1 MRGMKM
7 RGLHSATGHRVRR
20 SLALTLV
27 AGGALVGFSACSSSP
42 EEKAPENPLAAVKWE
57 PSFEPDYV
65 NLTPV
70 PGVEAATKEEQDH
83 AIVTDD
89 SLEFPADKA
98 ESVRHWQPGKI
109 VAAAPGEGGLGSN
122 PFGYA
127 RRVVEVIEKDG
138 RIIVKTDS
146 LGLQDIAEGEF
157 QVRADNDGVDVDVS
171 KLDKKWLADHLY
183 VQTEPM
189 YWPEGIHSLKDDP
202 SFSSSEG
209 DPTQPGSGFCC
220 KSFVSAVSGAAKAVG
235 NAVSNGVSAVKEA
248 ALDVTTAITPASFE
262 DAVGLD
268 SDISWPKSTLPLFK
282 DMEFKKT
289 IKRKDIGIE
298 LFVKGQASVTTS
310 ALLNPGFQVGARIPN
325 PINRDAP
332 PLKVWMNIDSR
343 VETDVALDVDLE
355 AGVRAVQVGPNSF
368 VKGSKEFIE
377 NVEKNVNY
385 AQEVWAANKEHLTGD
400 KDMKPEGTF
409 TKVLFLSNP
418 KTKAF
423 MAGPVPV
430 VITST
435 LQVNLVCGFE
445 AKASVKGKLRWAT
458 ARTFKFRAEYENGNT
473 SVPVAPQ
480 GTEANIK
487 EVQVLGGGE
496 IVAHCGLVPRVNVFA
511 YDTVGMY
518 AGIRG
523 SLVAK
528 AEYASSCEG
537 KATSSTPD
545 GEVSLELAANVGLQ
559 IGGRL
564 QAPGSS
570 FSKDLQDLGWD
581 TPPLEP
587 INKSFPLLEKKWEF
601 ENGGLGYCLPTCQ
614 NGGKDG
620 NETDADCGGGA
631 CNSCAV
637 DKRCK
642 STVDCAGQ
650 ATCIAGVCRVDSCVN
665 GVRDKDETGVDCG
678 GSCTLKCALNQT
690 CRVGTDCASGFCS
703 KAGLCV
709 ATSCTDGLRNG
720 NETGADCGGSC
731 GKCPTGTASSV
742 ASDCASGFSN
752 GTHCVATS
760 CEDRIRSGGETDR
773 DCGGNTGCY
782 RCSVGLA
789 CTQNSDCVA
798 GLQCTAGRCAP
809 IPAPTCDDRIVNQNE
824 TDVDCGGSCKK
835 CDAAKR
841 CNVAADC
848 ESSICAA
855 EGGNKVCRPARCD
868 DQVKNGGETGIDCG
882 GTSSCARCAAGQACS
897 VGSDCLTGVCLGG
910 ICGGA
915 HTVGGTLTGL
925 ETGGSITLQNNGGD
939 ARVVTQNGAF
949 TFSQTVAQSRPYAV
963 TVSSQPTGQSCAVT
977 NASGTVPNANVTNV
991 AVACTNQTY
1000 NLGGTVSGLIG
1011 SVTLRNDGGNNITIS
1026 QNGAFTFP
1034 TKVPYRG
1041 TVAVSVLTQPAGQAC
1056 TVSNGTGLMGAAD
1069 IGNVS
1074 ISCTSNSYTLGG
1086 TASGLKGSVVL
1097 TNNGTDLTVNQNGS
1111 FTFGSSVRFN
1121 SAYAVTVRTNPA
1133 GQTCTVSNGSGTVG
1147 AGNVTNIG
1155 VTCTDNPYT
1164 VGGSVSGLTGTVV
1177 LTNNGGNPVTV
1188 SANGAFTF
1196 SSSVPF
1202 SLPYSVAVQSQP
1214 ANQTCVVSRGA
1225 GTVGAGN
1232 VTNVDVS
1239 CSTNMFTLGGTM
1251 VGYAGLLVLQNNGT
1265 TSLTISSNGPFQ
1277 FAQPVAQGSSYEI
1290 TMLSYPAGRSC
1301 TVSNG
1306 SGVVSTTVSDIVV
1319 TCSALSYPIGGT
1331 ATGITGP
1338 VVLRNGDDLVTVHA
1352 DGAFT
1357 FGTPVT
1363 HGGSYS
1369 VYVQSQPAGQ
1379 ACSVVNPNGNATAA
1393 VTNIGLNCSPDSHTL
1408 GGSVSGISDRVVLRN
1423 GNGADLIVS
1432 GDGSFAFPA
1441 PVTAGQTY
1449 SVTVVTQPARRSCT
1463 VTNGSGTMPSSSV
1476 SNVTVTCT
1484 ATRRLA
1490 FVTSA
1495 TSHGSVSGVFG
1506 ADARCQEAARNASLG
1521 GKYLTWI
1528 SDTHSSEPAA
1538 RFERSTV
1545 PYVRVDGVQ
1554 VAANFTALTSGT
1566 LEAPINVTETG
1577 STYDGSVWTSTYTD
1591 GRYSGSVA
1599 CNGWTAFVGNQYGGQ
1614 GISSSTTGSWS
1625 FTGTAPCNSSLA
1637 FYCFEQ

>member
-1 MRGMKM
+1 MRGMRM
-7 RGLHSATGHRVRR
+7 RGLHSATVHRVRR
-20 SLALTLV
+20 SLALTLL
-27 AGGALVGFSACSSSP
+27 AGGALVGFSACSSSS

-70 PGVEAATKEEQDH
+70 PGVEPATKEEQDF
-83 AIVTDD
+83 AIVTEDT
-89 SLEFPADKA
+89 LEFPADKA
-98 ESVRHWQPGKI
+98 ESVRSWQPGKI

-127 RRVVEVIEKDG
+127 RRVVEVIEQDG
-138 RIIVKTDS
+138 RIIVKTEK

-157 QVRADNDGVDVDVS
+157 QVRADNDGIDVDVS

-202 SFSSSEG
+202 TLSSSEG

-220 KSFVSAVSGAAKAVG
+220 KSFVNAVSGAANAVA
-235 NAVSNGVSAVKEA
+235 NAVSDGVSVVKEA
-248 ALDVTTAITPASFE
+248 ALDVTTAITPASF
-262 DAVGLD
+262 DGAVGLD
-268 SDISWPKSTLPLFK
+268 SDMSWPKSTLPLFK

-289 IKRKDIGIE
+289 IKRKDVGIE

-325 PINRDAP
+325 PVNRDAP

-343 VETDVALDVDLE
+343 IETDVALDVNLE

-385 AQEVWAANKEHLTGD
+385 AQEVYAANKEHLTGD

-418 KTKAF
+418 KVKAF

-473 SVPVAPQ
+473 SVPVPPQ
-480 GTEANIK
+480 STEANIK
-487 EVQVLGGGE
+487 EVEVLGGGE
-496 IVAHCGLVPRVNVFA
+496 IVAHCGLVPRVNVLA

-518 AGIRG
+518 TGIRG

-528 AEYASSCEG
+528 AEYASTCEG

-545 GEVSLELAANVGLQ
+545 GELSLELAANVGFQ
-559 IGGRL
+559 VGGRL
-564 QAPGSS
+564 QVPGSS
-570 FSKDLQDLGWD
+570 LDKSGDLGWD

-614 NGGKDG
+614 NGGKDA
-620 NETDADCGGGA
+620 NETDVDCGGGA

-650 ATCIAGVCRVDSCVN
+650 ATCISGVCRVDSCVN
-665 GVRDKDETGVDCG
+665 GVRDKDETAVDCG
-678 GSCTLKCALNQT
+678 GSCTLKCALSKT

-709 ATSCTDGLRNG
+709 ATSCSDGIRNG
-720 NETGADCGGSC
+720 NETGVDCGGSC
-731 GKCPTGTASSV
+731 GKCPTGTANSV
-742 ASDCASGFSN
+742 AADCASGFSN

-773 DCGGNTGCY
+773 DCGGNSSCY

-798 GLQCTAGRCAP
+798 GLQCTGGRCAP
-809 IPAPTCDDRIVNQNE
+809 IPAPTCDDRILNQNE
-824 TDVDCGGSCKK
+824 TDADCGGSCKK

-841 CNVAADC
+841 CNVAGDC

-855 EGGNKVCRPARCD
+855 EGGTKVCRASRCD
-868 DQVKNGGETGIDCG
+868 DRVKNGGETGIDCG

-949 TFSQTVAQSRPYAV
+949 TFSQTVAQSRAYAV
-963 TVSSQPTGQSCAVT
+963 TVSSQPTGQSCTVT
-977 NASGTVPNANVTNV
+977 NASGTMQNANVTNV
-991 AVACTNQTY
+991 AVNCTNQTY
-1000 NLGGTVSGLIG
+1000 NLGGSVSGLIG

-1034 TKVPYRG
+1034 SKVPYRG

-1056 TVSNGTGLMGAAD
+1056 TVNNGTGLMGAAD
-1069 IGNVS
+1069 ISNVS
-1074 ISCTSNSYTLGG
+1074 ITCTSNAYTLGG
-1086 TASGLKGSVVL
+1086 TASGLQGSVVL
-1097 TNNGTDLTVNQNGS
+1097 TNNGSDVTVNQNGA
-1111 FTFGSSVRFN
+1111 FTFGSTVRFN
-1121 SAYAVTVRTNPA
+1121 TAYAVTVRTNPA

-1147 AGNVTNIG
+1147 AGNVTNVG

-1164 VGGSVSGLTGTVV
+1164 LGGNVSGLTGTVV
-1177 LTNNGGNPVTV
+1177 LSNGNNTVTV
-1188 SANGAFTF
+1188 SANGSFTF
-1196 SSSVPF
+1196 PASVAF
-1202 SLPYSVAVQSQP
+1202 SQPYSVAIQSQP
-1214 ANQTCVVSRGA
+1214 ANQTCVVARGA
-1225 GTVGAGN
+1225 GTMGAGN
-1232 VTNVDVS
+1232 VTNVEVS
-1239 CSTNMFTLGGTM
+1239 CTTNMFALGGTM
-1251 VGYAGLLVLQNNGT
+1251 VGLSGGLIVLQNNGVT
-1265 TSLTISSNGPFQ
+1265 NLTVSSNGAFQ
-1277 FAQPVAQGSSYEI
+1277 FAQPVAQGSSYAL
-1290 TMLSYPAGRSC
+1290 TVLSQPAGRSC

-1306 SGVVSTTVSDIVV
+1306 SGVVAGAVTDVVV
-1319 TCSALSYPIGGT
+1319 TCSVLGYTIGGSISGL
-1331 ATGITGP
+1331 TGTI
-1338 VVLRNGDDLVTVHA
+1338 VLRNGDDELVRSA
-1352 DGAFT
+1352 DGAFA
-1357 FGTPVT
+1357 FAAPVT
-1363 HGGSYS
+1363 HGAQYS
-1369 VYVQSQPAGQ
+1369 VYIQTQPAGQ
-1379 ACSVVNPNGNATAA
+1379 TCTLVNQQGTATGT
-1393 VTNIGLNCSPDSHTL
+1393 VSNIGVNCSPDSYTV
-1408 GGSVSGISDRVVLRN
+1408 GGTVTGLSDRVVLRN
-1423 GNGADLIVS
+1423 GGGPDLTVS
-1432 GDGSFAFPA
+1432 ANGSFTFPQSISSGGA
-1441 PVTAGQTY
+1441 YA
-1449 SVTVVTQPARRSCT
+1449 VTVVTQPARRSCT
-1463 VTNGSGTMPSSSV
+1463 VTNGTGTIAGASV
-1476 SNVTVTCT
+1476 SNVSVTCT
-1484 ATRRLA
+1484 PTSRLA
-1490 FVTSA
+1490 FVTS
-1495 TSHGSVSGVFG
+1495 TTTHGSFSGVFG
-1506 ADARCQEAARNASLG
+1506 ADARCQSAASNASLG
-1521 GKYLTWI
+1521 GTFLTWI
-1528 SDTHSSEPAA
+1528 ADTVASSPAS
-1538 RFERSTV
+1538 RFVQSTV
-1545 PYVRVDGVQ
+1545 PYVRVDGEQ
-1554 VAANFTALTSGT
+1554 VAANYTALASGA
-1566 LEAPINVTETG
+1566 LDNPLNVTESG
-1577 STYDGSVWTSTYTD
+1577 STYSGGVWTAV
-1591 GRYSGSVA
+1591 VA
-1599 CNGWTAFVGNQYGGQ
+1599 GGTFPGNNTCNGWTGFTSNQYGGY
-1614 GISSSTTGSWS
+1614 GNASATTSAWTFTGSA
-1625 FTGTAPCNSSLA
+1625 GCNNQLA
-1637 FYCFEQ
+1637 LYCIEQ

>member
-1 MRGMKM
+1 MRWMRM
-7 RGLHSATGHRVRR
+7 RGLHPATGQRARR

-27 AGGALVGFSACSSSP
+27 AGGALVGFSACTSSP

-70 PGVEAATKEEQDH
+70 PGVEPATKEEQDL
-83 AIVTDD
+83 AIVSEDT
-89 SLEFPADKA
+89 LEFPADKA
-98 ESVRHWQPGKI
+98 DSVRNWQPGKI

-127 RRVVEVIEKDG
+127 RRVVEVVEQDG
-138 RIIVKTDS
+138 RIIVKTER

-171 KLDKKWLADHLY
+171 KLDKKWLAENLY
-183 VQTEPM
+183 GQTSPM
-189 YWPEGIHSLKDDP
+189 YWPEGVYSLKDDP
-202 SFSSSEG
+202 ALSSSEG
-209 DPTQPGSGFCC
+209 DPMQPGSGFCC
-220 KSFVSAVSGAAKAVG
+220 KSFVSAISGAANAVA
-235 NAVSNGVSAVKEA
+235 NAVSDGVTAVKDA

-262 DAVGLD
+262 DSVGLD
-268 SDISWPKSTLPLFK
+268 SDISWPKTTIPLFR
-282 DMEFKKT
+282 DMEFKKQ
-289 IKRKDIGIE
+289 IKRKDVGIE
-298 LFVKGQASVTTS
+298 LFVKGQASVTSS

-325 PINRDAP
+325 PVNRDAP

-343 VETDVALDVDLE
+343 VETDVALDIDLQ

-368 VKGSKEFIE
+368 VNGSKEFIE

-473 SVPVAPQ
+473 SVPVPPQ

-487 EVQVLGGGE
+487 EVEVLGGGE
-496 IVAHCGLVPRVNVFA
+496 IVAHCGLVPRVNVLA
-511 YDTVGMY
+511 YDTIGMY
-518 AGIRG
+518 TGIRG

-545 GEVSLELAANVGLQ
+545 GELSLELAANIGLQ
-559 IGGRL
+559 VGGRL

-570 FSKDLQDLGWD
+570 FAKDADLGWD

-587 INKSFPLLEKKWEF
+587 INKSFPLLEKKWQF

-614 NGGKDG
+614 NGGTDG
-620 NETDADCGGGA
+620 KETDVDCGGGA

-642 STVDCAGQ
+642 STVDCAGK
-650 ATCIAGVCRVDSCVN
+650 ATCISGVCRVDSCIN
-665 GVRDKDETGVDCG
+665 GVRDMDETAADCG
-678 GSCTLKCALNQT
+678 GSCTLKCALSQT

-709 ATSCTDGLRNG
+709 ATSCSDGIRNG
-720 NETGADCGGSC
+720 NESGVDCGGSC

-760 CEDRIRSGGETDR
+760 CEDRVRSGGETDR
-773 DCGGNTGCY
+773 DCGGNSSCF
-782 RCSVGLA
+782 RCSVGLG
-789 CTQNSDCVA
+789 CSQNSDCVA
-798 GLQCTAGRCAP
+798 GLQCTAGKCAP
-809 IPAPTCDDRIVNQNE
+809 IPAPTCDDRIPNQNE

-835 CDAAKR
+835 CEAGKR
-841 CNVAADC
+841 CSVAADC

-855 EGGNKVCRPARCD
+855 EGGIKVCRAPRCD
-868 DQVKNGGETGIDCG
+868 DQVKNGGETGNDCG

-897 VGSDCLTGVCLGG
+897 AGSDCLTGVCLSG

-915 HTVGGTLTGL
+915 YTVGGTLTGL
-925 ETGGSITLQNNGGD
+925 ETGGNITLQNNGGD

-949 TFSQTVAQSRPYAV
+949 TFSQTVAQSKPYAV

-977 NASGTVPNANVTNV
+977 NASGTMANANVTNV
-991 AVACTNQTY
+991 AVVCTNQTY
-1000 NLGGTVSGLIG
+1000 NLGGAVSGLIG
-1011 SVTLRNDGGNNITIS
+1011 SVTLRNDGGNDITIS
-1026 QNGAFTFP
+1026 QNGTFTFP
-1034 TKVPYRG
+1034 AKVPYRG
-1041 TVAVSVLTQPAGQAC
+1041 TVAVSVLTQPTGQAC
-1056 TVSNGTGLMGAAD
+1056 TVTNGAGLMSAAD
-1069 IGNVS
+1069 ISNVS
-1074 ISCTSNSYTLGG
+1074 ITCTSNSYTLGG

-1121 SAYAVTVRTNPA
+1121 TAYAVTVRTNPA
-1133 GQTCTVSNGSGTVG
+1133 GQTCTVSNGTGTVG

-1177 LTNNGGNPVTV
+1177 LTNNGGN
-1188 SANGAFTF
+1188 SLSLSSNGAFTF

-1202 SLPYSVAVQSQP
+1202 SQPYSVAVQTQP
-1214 ANQTCVVSRGA
+1214 ANQTCVVGRGT
-1225 GTVGAGN
+1225 GTMGAGN
-1232 VTNVDVS
+1232 VTNVEVS
-1239 CSTNMFTLGGTM
+1239 CTTNMFTLGGTM
-1251 VGYAGLLVLQNNGT
+1251 TGAAGLLVLQNNGGAT
-1265 TSLTISSNGPFQ
+1265 LTISSNGPFQ
-1277 FAQPVAQGSSYEI
+1277 FPQPVAQGSSYSI
-1290 TMLSYPAGRSC
+1290 ALLSYPAGRTCSVANATGVVAT
-1301 TVSNG
+1301 TVSNI
-1306 SGVVSTTVSDIVV
+1306 DV
-1319 TCSALSYPIGGT
+1319 TCAVNTYPIGGT
-1331 ATGITGP
+1331 ASGITGP
-1338 VVLRNGDDLVTVHA
+1338 VVLRNGDDAVTIEA
-1352 DGAFT
+1352 DGAFAFDT
-1357 FGTPVT
+1357 QVT
-1363 HGGSYS
+1363 HGAGYS

-1379 ACSVVNPNGNATAA
+1379 SCSLVNASGSATAA
-1393 VTNIGLNCSPDSHTL
+1393 VTNIGLDCSPDSHSL
-1408 GGSVSGISDRVVLRN
+1408 GGTVSGISDRVVLRN
-1423 GNGADLIVS
+1423 GNGPDLTVS
-1432 GDGSFAFPA
+1432 GNGSFAFPQS
-1441 PVTAGQTY
+1441 VTAGQTY
-1449 SVTVVTQPARRSCT
+1449 SVAVVTQPARRSCT
-1463 VTNGSGTMPSSSV
+1463 VTNGAGTMPSSSV

-1484 ATRRLA
+1484 ATSRLA

-1495 TSHGSVSGVFG
+1495 TSHGSVSGTFG
-1506 ADARCQEAARNASLG
+1506 VDARCQEAARNASLG
-1521 GKYLTWI
+1521 GTYLTWL
-1528 SDTHSSEPAA
+1528 SDTNASAPEA
-1538 RFERSTV
+1538 RFVMSTV

-1554 VAANFTALTSGT
+1554 VAANYAALTSGT

-1577 STYDGSVWTSTYTD
+1577 STYDGGVWTSTYSAGTF
-1591 GRYSGSVA
+1591 SGSVA
-1599 CNGWTAFVGNQYGGQ
+1599 CNGWTAFVGNQYGGF
-1614 GISSSTTGSWS
+1614 GNSSSTASAWS
-1625 FTGTAPCNSSLA
+1625 FTGTSPCSSSLA

>member
-1 MRGMKM
+1 MRL
-7 RGLHSATGHRVRR
+7 RGIHSATRQRARR

-27 AGGALVGFSACSSSP
+27 ASGALVGFSACTSSP
-42 EEKAPENPLAAVKWE
+42 EDKAPDDPLAAVKWE

-70 PGVEAATKEEQDH
+70 PGVEPATKEEQDF
-83 AIVTDD
+83 AVVNDD

-98 ESVRHWQPGKI
+98 DSVRDWQPGKI

-127 RRVVEVIEKDG
+127 RRVVEVIERDG
-138 RIIVKTDS
+138 RIIVKTER

-171 KLDKKWLADHLY
+171 KLDKKWLADRLY

-189 YWPEGIHSLKDDP
+189 YWPEGVYSLKDDP
-202 SFSSSEG
+202 SLSSLDG
-209 DPTQPGSGFCC
+209 DPMQPGSGFCC
-220 KSFVSAVSGAAKAVG
+220 KSFVNAVSGAANAVA
-235 NAVSNGVSAVKEA
+235 NAVSDGVTAVKDA

-262 DAVGLD
+262 DSVGLD
-268 SDISWPKSTLPLFK
+268 SNMSWPKTTIPLFR
-282 DMEFKKT
+282 DMEFKKQ
-289 IKRKDIGIE
+289 IKRKDVGIE
-298 LFVKGQASVTTS
+298 LFIKGQAAVTTS

-343 VETDVALDVDLE
+343 IETDVALDVNLE

-368 VKGSKEFIE
+368 VNGSKEFIE
-377 NVEKNVNY
+377 NIERNANF
-385 AQEVWAANKEHLTGD
+385 AQEVYAANKEHLTGD

-473 SVPVAPQ
+473 SVPVPPQ
-480 GTEANIK
+480 TTEANIK
-487 EVQVLGGGE
+487 EVEVLGGGE
-496 IVAHCGLVPRVNVFA
+496 IVAHCGLVPRVNVLA

-518 AGIRG
+518 TGIRG

-528 AEYASSCEG
+528 AAYASTCEG

-545 GEVSLELAANVGLQ
+545 GELSLELAANVGFQ
-559 IGGRL
+559 VGGRL

-570 FSKDLQDLGWD
+570 FAKDADLGWD

-614 NGGKDG
+614 NGGTDDK
-620 NETDADCGGGA
+620 ETDVDCGGGA

-642 STVDCAGQ
+642 STVDCAGK
-650 ATCIAGVCRVDSCVN
+650 ATCISGVCRVDSCIN
-665 GVRDKDETGVDCG
+665 GVRDMDETGVDCG
-678 GSCTLKCALNQT
+678 GSCTLKCALSQS

-709 ATSCTDGLRNG
+709 ATSCSDGVRNG

-760 CEDRIRSGGETDR
+760 CEDRVRSGGETDR
-773 DCGGNTGCY
+773 DCGGSSSCH

-789 CTQNSDCVA
+789 CSQNSDCVA
-798 GLQCTAGRCAP
+798 GLQCTSGRCAP
-809 IPAPTCDDRIVNQNE
+809 IPAPTCDDRIQNQNE

-835 CDAAKR
+835 CEAAKR
-841 CNVAADC
+841 CSVAGDC

-855 EGGNKVCRPARCD
+855 EGGTKVCRAPRCD
-868 DQVKNGGETGIDCG
+868 DRVKNGGETGIDCG

-897 VGSDCLTGVCLGG
+897 AGSDCLTGVCLSG

-915 HTVGGTLTGL
+915 HTVGGTLSGL

-949 TFSQTVAQSRPYAV
+949 AFSQTVAQSKAYAV
-963 TVSSQPTGQSCAVT
+963 TVSSQPMGQSCAVT
-977 NASGTVPNANVTNV
+977 NASGTMQNANVTNV

-1000 NLGGTVSGLIG
+1000 NLGGAVSGLIG
-1011 SVTLRNDGGNNITIS
+1011 TVTLRNDGGNDITIS

-1074 ISCTSNSYTLGG
+1074 ITCTSNAYTLGG
-1086 TASGLKGSVVL
+1086 IASGLKGSVVL
-1097 TNNGTDLTVNQNGS
+1097 TNNGADLTVNQNGS

-1121 SAYAVTVRTNPA
+1121 TAYAVTVRTNPA

-1147 AGNVTNIG
+1147 AGNVTNVG

-1177 LTNNGGNPVTV
+1177 LTNNGGNTL
-1188 SANGAFTF
+1188 SISSNGSFTF
-1196 SSSVPF
+1196 TSSVPF
-1202 SLPYSVAVQSQP
+1202 SQPYSVAVQSQP
-1214 ANQTCVVSRGA
+1214 ANQTCVVGRGT
-1225 GTVGAGN
+1225 GTMGAGN
-1232 VTNVDVS
+1232 VTNVEVT
-1239 CSTNMFTLGGTM
+1239 CTTNMFTLGGTM
-1251 VGYAGLLVLQNNGT
+1251 VGYAGLLVLQNNAT
-1265 TSLTISSNGPFQ
+1265 TSHTINSNGPFQ
-1277 FAQPVAQGSSYEI
+1277 FAQPVAQGSSYAI
-1290 TMLSYPAGRSC
+1290 TILSQPAGRNC

-1306 SGVVSTTVSDIVV
+1306 SGVVSSTVSDIVV

-1331 ATGITGP
+1331 VSGLTGTI
-1338 VVLRNGDDLVTVHA
+1338 VLRNGEDEIAVSA

-1363 HGGSYS
+1363 HGAQYS
-1369 VYVQSQPAGQ
+1369 AYIHSQPAGQ
-1379 ACSVVNPNGNATAA
+1379 ACSLVNAYGNATAA
-1393 VTNIGLNCSPDSHTL
+1393 VTNIGVNCSPDSYSL
-1408 GGSVSGISDRVVLRN
+1408 GGTVSGISDRVVLRN
-1423 GNGADLIVS
+1423 GNGPDLTVAAN
-1432 GDGSFAFPA
+1432 GSFTFPQ
-1441 PVTAGQTY
+1441 PVSAGEAY
-1449 SVTVVTQPARRSCT
+1449 SVAVVTQPARRSCT
-1463 VTNGSGTMPSSSV
+1463 VTNGTGTMAGANV
-1476 SNVTVTCT
+1476 SNVTVSCT
-1484 ATRRLA
+1484 ATSRLA
-1490 FVTSA
+1490 FVTS
-1495 TSHGSVSGVFG
+1495 TTTHGSFSGVFG
-1506 ADARCQEAARNASLG
+1506 ADARCQDAARNASLG
-1521 GKYLTWI
+1521 GHFLTWI
-1528 SDTHSSEPAA
+1528 ADTNSSSPSA
-1538 RFERSTV
+1538 RFVQSTV

-1554 VAANFTALTSGT
+1554 VAADYAALASGT
-1566 LEAPINVTETG
+1566 LEQPINVTESGTSYSG
-1577 STYDGSVWTSTYTD
+1577 GVWTAVVTGGTFT
-1591 GRYSGSVA
+1591 GNNT
-1599 CNGWTAFVGNQYGGQ
+1599 CNGWTGFTSNQYGGH
-1614 GISSSTTGSWS
+1614 GNASATSSAWTFTGSA
-1625 FTGTAPCNSSLA
+1625 GCNSQLA
-1637 FYCFEQ
+1637 LYCFEQ